1 MAHDTHTHQESDAK
15 AAFTGLIVG
24 AIVLFLIVV
33 GIVKWTNSKFAAHA
47 PAAAVETHK

>member
-24 AIVLFLIVV
+24 AIVLFFIVF
-33 GIVKWTNSKFAAHA
+33 GIVKWTNAKFAGHEKS
-47 PAAAVETHK
+47 AAEATK